1 MLHVAHVKS
10 ESRGARDTS
19 RATTREHKYL
29 TQLGEILGRCAEK
42 LVCLA
47 LQDARRMAS
56 RPSAADTPDNTYQ
69 WAYFVGA
76 LTPTLDHTEIETQ
89 GVGYACRGG
98 TEGSM
103 AMAQALRE
111 MTK

>member
-1 MLHVAHVKS
+1 MHVAHVKG
-10 ESRGARDTS
+10 ESQGALYK
-19 RATTREHKYL
+19 RELEYL
-29 TQLGEILGRCAEK
+29 IQLGEILGRCAEK

-47 LQDARRMAS
+47 LQEARRMAS
-56 RPSAADTPDNTYQ
+56 RPSAADTPENTYQ

-89 GVGYACRGG
+89 G
-98 TEGSM
+98 TESSI